1 MDFITQLPESRHG
14 NTQIIV
20 FTDHL
25 TKMCHFVPAPTPLE
39 AEQVAGMYLRMCS
52 GCTVTLP
59 ALF

>member
-25 TKMCHFVPAPTPLE
+25 TKMCHFVPAPTP
-39 AEQVAGMYLRMCS
+39 
-52 GCTVTLP
+52 P
-59 ALF
+59 